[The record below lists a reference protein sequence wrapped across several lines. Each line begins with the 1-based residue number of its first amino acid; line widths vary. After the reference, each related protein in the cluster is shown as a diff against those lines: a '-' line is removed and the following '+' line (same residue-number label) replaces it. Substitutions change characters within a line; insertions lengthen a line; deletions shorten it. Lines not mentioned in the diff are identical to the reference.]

1 LRRDPCQLPPGRTLG
16 FTLIEVIGALVIF
29 SLGVLMVIQLTSAL
43 GRQMQYS
50 AKASELVVRTEE
62 RLDSLESLDFDSISS
77 GTTVDTLTV
86 DGTAYGRTVAI
97 SLVTG
102 ILYQIDVSL
111 APLRSGAGPS
121 YSATTYRAAIW

>member
-1 LRRDPCQLPPGRTLG
+1 MSRHPCHLLSRPTRG

-43 GRQMQYS
+43 GRQMAYS

-62 RLDSLESLDFDSISS
+62 RLDSLEALDFDSISV
-77 GTTVDTLTV
+77 GTTMDTLTV
-86 DGTAYGRTVAI
+86 AGTRYGRTVGI

-102 ILYQIDVSL
+102 ILYQIDVTL
-111 APLRSGAGPS
+111 APLSGGSGPS
-121 YSATTYRAAIW
+121 YSATTYRAATW